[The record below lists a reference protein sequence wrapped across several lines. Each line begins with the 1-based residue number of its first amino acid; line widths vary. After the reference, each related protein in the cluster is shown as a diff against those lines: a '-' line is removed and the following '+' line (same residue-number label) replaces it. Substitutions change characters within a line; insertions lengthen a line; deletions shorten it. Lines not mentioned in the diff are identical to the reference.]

1 MDSKAPD
8 YSYLMKGIE
17 TVETDSSVL
26 VSSSKYLNDARVRDW
41 VSTHL
46 LRRNG
51 PDVPTPSDSIQ
62 LVQILREVQDID
74 HINKLIAAERAK
86 NPELDAWFEEGFS
99 SSFTLEDL
107 KQYAPDTVGGIFYTQ
122 LSNNALDVNIVPPFT
137 PRNDYEYFQL
147 RAGQTHDLEHIL
159 GGGGF
164 DFIGELVPYY
174 MRLTNLFVHMSPELA
189 GELSAFSIFGST
201 RILTRAVLHYPQTWL
216 ITQNAMERGAKVGRD
231 SAPLYMMKF
240 EDVFDMKLEEAREFL
255 GVRSVEMVDTAAASA
270 EWN

>member
-1 MDSKAPD
+1 MDDNKPD
-8 YSYLMKGIE
+8 YSYLMQGIQKIP
-17 TVETDSSVL
+17 TQSSVL
-26 VSSSKYLNDARVRDW
+26 VSSSKYLNDPRIRDW

-74 HINKLIAAERAK
+74 HINDLIAAERLQ
-86 NPELDAWFEEGFS
+86 NPELDAWFAERFVSDFS
-99 SSFTLEDL
+99 LEDL
-107 KQYAPDTVGGIFYTQ
+107 KAFGPDTVGGIFYTQ

-137 PRNDYEYFQL
+137 PRNDFEYFQL

-201 RILTRAVLHYPQTWL
+201 RIITRAVLHYPQTWL
-216 ITQNAMERGAKVGRD
+216 ITQNAMERGAKVGRE
-231 SAPLYMMKF
+231 SKPIYMMKF
-240 EDVFDMKLEEAREFL
+240 EDVFAMTLDDAREAL
-255 GVRSVEMVDTAAASA
+255 GVYGVEMVDTGPASA
-270 EWN
+270 QWN

>member
-1 MDSKAPD
+1 MDNKKPD
-8 YSYLMKGIE
+8 YSYLMQGIQQIP
-17 TVETDSSVL
+17 TQSSVL
-26 VSSSKYLNDARVRDW
+26 VSSSKYLNDPRIRDW

-74 HINKLIAAERAK
+74 HINDLIAAERLQ
-86 NPELDAWFEEGFS
+86 NPELDAWFAERFVSDFS
-99 SSFTLEDL
+99 LEDL
-107 KQYAPDTVGGIFYTQ
+107 KAFGPDTVGGIFYTQ
-122 LSNNALDVNIVPPFT
+122 LINNALDVNIVPPFT
-137 PRNDYEYFQL
+137 PRNDFEYFQL

-201 RILTRAVLHYPQTWL
+201 RIITRAVLHYPQTWL

-231 SAPLYMMKF
+231 SKPIYMMKF
-240 EDVFDMKLEEAREFL
+240 EDVFAMTLDDAREAL
-255 GVRSVEMVDTAAASA
+255 GVYGVEMVDTGPASA
-270 EWN
+270 QWN